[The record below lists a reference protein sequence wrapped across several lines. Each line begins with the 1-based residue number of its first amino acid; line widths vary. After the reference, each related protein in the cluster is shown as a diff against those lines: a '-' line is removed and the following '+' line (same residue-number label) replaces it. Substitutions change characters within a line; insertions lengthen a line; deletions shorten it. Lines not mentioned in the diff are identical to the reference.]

1 MRRPANCFGAWR
13 RLRKGREFEVEKSD
27 YEGFSTRPISWERAE
42 EKFERLASPRADKNP
57 RGLIVHAVRHLEE
70 IEVRDLTG
78 LLEKAGEQ

>member
-1 MRRPANCFGAWR
+1 MRGQANCSGAR
-13 RLRKGREFEVEKSD
+13 RTLRKGRESEVEKSD

-42 EKFERLASPRADKNP
+42 EKFERLAFPYADKNLQ
-57 RGLIVHAVRHLEE
+57 GLVMHEVRHLEE